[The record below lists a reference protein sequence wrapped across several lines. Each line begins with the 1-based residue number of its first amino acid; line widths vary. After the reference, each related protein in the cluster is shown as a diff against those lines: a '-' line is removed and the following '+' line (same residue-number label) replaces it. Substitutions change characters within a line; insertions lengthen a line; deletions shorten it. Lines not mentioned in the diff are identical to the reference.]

1 MTGNIL
7 SLTGNRSLDLCTPKI
22 MGILNV
28 TSDSFSD
35 GGLYTTVDAALKQ
48 AQAMVK
54 AGAAV
59 IDVGGESTR
68 PGAQTVSVDE
78 ECARVVPVVKAI
90 AENLDTVISVDT
102 SSPEV
107 MRECAAL
114 GAHMWNDIR
123 ALQRPDALQT
133 AAQLGVAVC
142 LMHMQGN
149 PQTMQD
155 KPHYEDVLTEVS
167 NFLLQRTKICLDA
180 GIQQDKIMLD
190 PGFGFGK
197 SVTDNYTLLKHLD
210 EICKLGYP
218 VLSALS
224 RKSMI
229 GYATHQDI
237 PAERVLGS
245 VSGAVISIMK
255 GVAMVRVH
263 DVAQTAQAF
272 AVFNAMQD
280 AL

>member
-7 SLTGNRSLDLCTPKI
+7 SLTGNRTLDLTTPQI

-78 ECARVVPVVKAI
+78 ECSRVVPVVKAI
-90 AENLDTVISVDT
+90 AENLDVVISVDT

-142 LMHMQGN
+142 LMHMQGD
-149 PQTMQD
+149 PQTMQV
-155 KPHYEDVLTEVS
+155 KPHYENVLTEVS
-167 NFLLQRTKICLDA
+167 DFLLQRTKLCLDA
-180 GIQQDKIMLD
+180 GIKQDKIMLD

-197 SVTDNYTLLKHLD
+197 SAADNYTLLKHLD

-229 GYATHQDI
+229 GYATHQDV
-237 PAERVLGS
+237 PAERIVGS

-255 GVAMVRVH
+255 GAAMVRVH
-263 DVAQTAQAF
+263 DVAQTAQAV

-280 AL
+280 AV

>member
-7 SLTGNRSLDLCTPKI
+7 SLTGNRSLDLSTPKI

-210 EICKLGYP
+210 EICKLG
-218 VLSALS
+218 
-224 RKSMI
+224 
-229 GYATHQDI
+229 
-237 PAERVLGS
+237 
-245 VSGAVISIMK
+245 
-255 GVAMVRVH
+255 
-263 DVAQTAQAF
+263 
-272 AVFNAMQD
+272 
-280 AL
+280 

>member
-7 SLTGNRSLDLCTPKI
+7 SLTGNRSLDLSTPKI

-229 GYATHQDI
+229 GYATHQDV

-255 GVAMVRVH
+255 GAAMVRVH

-272 AVFNAMQD
+272 AVFNAMQY

>member
-7 SLTGNRSLDLCTPKI
+7 SLTGNRSLDLSTPKI

-237 PAERVLGS
+237 PAERILGS

-255 GVAMVRVH
+255 GAAMVRVH

>member
-7 SLTGNRSLDLCTPKI
+7 SLTGNRSLDLSTPKI

-167 NFLLQRTKICLDA
+167 NFLLQRTKSCLDA
-180 GIQQDKIMLD
+180 GIKQDKIMLD

-229 GYATHQDI
+229 GYATHQDV

-255 GVAMVRVH
+255 GAAMVRVH